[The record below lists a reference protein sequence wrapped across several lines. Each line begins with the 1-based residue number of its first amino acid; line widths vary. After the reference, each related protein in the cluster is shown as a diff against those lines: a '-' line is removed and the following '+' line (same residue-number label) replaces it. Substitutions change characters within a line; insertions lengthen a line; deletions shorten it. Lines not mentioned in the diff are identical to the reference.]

1 MHVVS
6 CLRRRPC
13 LRNSARSSVF
23 AIAAAPWFNG
33 LVTPACGFIVFVN
46 LVSRG
51 GCHLRGSLF
60 ALELEFMQARVN
72 ASHCQQLGVI
82 PALDNLSIVHDEDYI
97 GGTDR
102 RQMMCDHD

>member
-1 MHVVS
+1 MWCPVCGVDLLFVFGAEFRVS
-6 CLRRRPC
+6 DHG
-13 LRNSARSSVF
+13 
-23 AIAAAPWFNG
+23 APWFNG